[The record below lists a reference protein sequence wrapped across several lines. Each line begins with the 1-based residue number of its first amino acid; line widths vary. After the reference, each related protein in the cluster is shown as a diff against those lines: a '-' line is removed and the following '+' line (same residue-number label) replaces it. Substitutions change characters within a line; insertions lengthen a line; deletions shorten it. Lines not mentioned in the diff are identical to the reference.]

1 MGLQIVMNEITNYE
15 LKSQLKK
22 VERSVKIRYGLL
34 ILPLVI
40 FLLFTFIWPIAELL
54 KRSFVSPEVSAAM
67 PNVSAELKHWDGNGV
82 PSDAVYKALLK
93 DLVIGKGSSY
103 LATAIKRINLEEPGL
118 RTLLSNAA
126 RSAKAEDIKDARQY
140 LLSLDSQW
148 GERHVWSAIAR
159 GASYIT
165 PSYLLAAIDL
175 EIGVDGKVGVVPD
188 DKALFGS
195 VLFRTFWMSF
205 VVSAWCLAL
214 GFPVAYFLSTQRPAV
229 ANLLMIFVLLPFW
242 TSILVR
248 VASWILILQ
257 NEGLLNSLLMY
268 LGLIDSPVQFLFSR
282 FGVYISMIHIML
294 PFMILPMY
302 SVMKG
307 ISPNYMRAAMSLG
320 CSPFVSFLKVYIPQA
335 MPGIGAGSLLVFILC
350 TGYYITPALLG
361 SPKEQM
367 TSYFIAFFTNQTI
380 NWGMA
385 AALSAV
391 LLASTTI
398 LYAGYSYFVRTQGAS
413 KN

>member
-1 MGLQIVMNEITNYE
+1 MMNEKTNRE
-15 LKSQLKK
+15 LKAQLKK
-22 VERSVKIRYGLL
+22 VERSNKIKYGLL

-40 FLLFTFIWPIAELL
+40 FLLFTFIWPIAALL
-54 KRSFVSPEVSAAM
+54 KRSFVSPEVSVAM
-67 PNVSAELKHWDGNGV
+67 PNVSAELRNWNGNGV

-93 DLVIGKGSSY
+93 DLVIGNGSSS

-126 RSAKAEDIKDARQY
+126 RSAKAEDIQDARQY
-140 LLSLDSQW
+140 LLSLDYQW

-159 GASYIT
+159 GTSYFT
-165 PSYLLAAIDL
+165 PSYMLAAIDH
-175 EIGVDGKVGVVPD
+175 EIGMDGKISAVPD
-188 DKALFGS
+188 DKALFGG

-205 VVSAWCLAL
+205 VVSACCLAL
-214 GFPVAYFLSTQRPAV
+214 GFPVAYFLSTQKPAV

-257 NEGLLNSLLMY
+257 NEGLLNSLLIY
-268 LGLIDSPVQFLFSR
+268 FGLIDKPLQLLFSR
-282 FGVYISMIHIML
+282 FAVYISMIHIML

-307 ISPNYMRAAMSLG
+307 ISPNYMRAATSLG
-320 CSPFVSFLKVYIPQA
+320 CTPFVSFVKVYLPQA

-385 AALSAV
+385 AALSTV
-391 LLASTTI
+391 LLVSTAI
-398 LYAGYSYFVRTQGAS
+398 LYSGYSYFVRVRGVAR
-413 KN
+413 N